1 MKRVAAIH
9 DLSGFGKSSLTV
21 VIPLMSSMGIQVCPV
36 PTAVLSTQT
45 DGFSGYSFTDLTD
58 NMKRHLSHW
67 KSLDLS
73 FDSVYTGYLG
83 DEKQVDI
90 ISAFISEQKDKN
102 AVILIDPVLGDNG
115 ALYSGIQEG
124 MIGVMREFIARANI
138 ITPNFTE
145 ANYLLGMESC
155 ELSNTSRS
163 EDYVRK
169 FSALTDANVIVT
181 SVNIAGSYYN
191 ICFDREIDEV
201 FNIEFEKQEI
211 SYPGSGD
218 AFASLLLAKLL
229 KTGDFTIASFFATN
243 RTSRMIKE
251 AQKHGSVI
259 REGLPVEL
267 FLNSLEN
274 DDII

>member
-45 DGFSGYSFTDLTD
+45 DGFEEYSFTDLSD
-58 NMKRHLSHW
+58 NMIRHLSHW
-67 KSLDLS
+67 KSLELS

-90 ISAFISEQKDKN
+90 ISGFITEQKNKN

-115 ALYSGIQEG
+115 VLYSGMSDS
-124 MIGVMREFIARANI
+124 MIGVMRKFITRANI

-145 ANYLLGMESC
+145 ANFLLGLNSC
-155 ELSNTSRS
+155 ELKNTSAS
-163 EDYVRK
+163 ETYVRK
-169 FSALTDANVIVT
+169 FSVLTDANVIVT

-191 ICFDREIDEV
+191 ICFDREINEV
-201 FNIEFEKQEI
+201 FNIEFEKQDVGF
-211 SYPGSGD
+211 PGSGD

-229 KTGDFTIASFFATN
+229 KTCDFTIASFFATN
-243 RTSRMIKE
+243 RTSHMIKQ
-251 AQKHGSVI
+251 ALKLGSVV

-267 FLNSLEN
+267 FLNCLQN
-274 DDII
+274 DDNI